1 MGERGPSLLPGGD
14 LFVIL
19 AGMMGAL
26 AFWSTAL
33 AETAGV
39 LLLVTAASG
48 LVAGALRH
56 GSFSGGLIVPRYALR
71 LLFVYAAAV
80 CVSIFA
86 SGAPLYA
93 HAGLLWHPLLF
104 PAALLVPIERR
115 ALRGAGLLFLSSG
128 AAASAFALIMNVLLP
143 HHGARFLLTGLTT
156 FADLL
161 VLAGTVACAF
171 IVQSGLPPATLLA
184 FAAPL
189 VLIAA
194 GLIWSAERAPV
205 AALAAMGSV
214 RFAGAGPRLLA
225 AWVCVAGAC
234 LLLSPAAL
242 TDKLGWVVHGNPID
256 RYVVWEEGIGKAG
269 HTPLFGFGPGSFE
282 RVLPAE
288 ARGRFM
294 NRAPS
299 SWHNDL
305 LETWLDSGPLAAA
318 AFGGLLLWGV
328 ACGLR
333 GVFLQWR
340 RTSLP
345 GGGEPGFL
353 FLPLAAFGLVGSVV
367 TTSVLGLV
375 FWLLL
380 GLTLNRRTAVNLPAV
395 PRSS

>member
-1 MGERGPSLLPGGD
+1 MRGD
-14 LFVIL
+14 LFVVL
-19 AGMMGAL
+19 AGVMGAL

-33 AETAGV
+33 AEIAGV
-39 LLLVTAASG
+39 LLLVTAAAG
-48 LVAGALRH
+48 LTGDPLRRE
-56 GSFSGGLIVPRYALR
+56 SSSGGLNVPRFAL
-71 LLFVYAAAV
+71 LLLIVYTGAV
-80 CVSIFA
+80 SVSIFA

-115 ALRGAGLLFLSSG
+115 ALGVAGLLFVSSG
-128 AAASAFALIMNVLLP
+128 AAASAFALIMNALLP
-143 HHGARFLLTGLTT
+143 HTGAPLLLTGLTT

-171 IVQSGLPPATLLA
+171 IVQSGLPPSSLLA
-184 FAAPL
+184 LAAPL

-205 AALAAMGSV
+205 AALAAVGSV

-225 AWVCVAGAC
+225 AWVCVAGSC

-242 TDKLGWVVHGNPID
+242 TDKLGWVLHGNPID
-256 RYVVWEEGIGKAG
+256 RYVVWEEGMGQAG
-269 HTPLFGFGPGSFE
+269 HVPLFGFGPGSFE
-282 RVLPAE
+282 RVLPSE

-318 AFGGLLLWGV
+318 ALGGLLLWGV

-333 GVFLQWR
+333 GAFRRWR
-340 RTSLP
+340 EKSPDHGR
-345 GGGEPGFL
+345 EAGFL
-353 FLPLAAFGLVGSVV
+353 FLSLAAFGLVGSVV
-367 TTSVLGLV
+367 TTSVLGLA